1 MRKILLIAQREFL
14 ATAGT
19 KAFVFGVLVGPVVV
33 GALFLIFPRMLREG
47 PPKVDGEVAI
57 IDPTGQ
63 VVAGVQSF
71 LQPDRIAK
79 RRQDAYRKMQEAMP
93 PALRAAAGGADTS
106 KAGIERAFESALGEV
121 PRLSILALDS
131 GSDVEAAKRPLREAA
146 AKESGAPERL
156 ALVVVHADAVERKP
170 GSDRFGS
177 YDLFV
182 RGKLDDRVT
191 NEIGYGVRDAIVDA
205 RVRRSG
211 LDRKEVDALTT
222 VDKVPSR
229 TVTAEGED
237 RTNELLNR
245 VIPMALMGLM
255 LMSVLMSGQYLLTTT
270 VEEKSNRV
278 VEVLLS
284 AVSPMEL
291 MVGKIFGQFAVGLL
305 VLALYLGLG
314 LVALLSFASLGLL
327 DPKLIVF
334 LLIFYLLAYLSV
346 GAFMAAIGSAVNEM
360 REAQGLMTPVMLA
373 IMVPWILWMPISR
386 DPNSVL
392 ATVLT
397 FVPPLSNFVIMLR
410 LASSTPPPLW
420 QTLLAFV
427 AGAAGVYASLWFAAK
442 VFRIGLLM
450 YGKPPSFA
458 TLVRW
463 ARMA

>member
-1 MRKILLIAQREFL
+1 
-14 ATAGT
+14 
-19 KAFVFGVLVGPVVV
+19 
-33 GALFLIFPRMLREG
+33 MLREG

-57 IDPTGQ
+57 VDPTGQ

-71 LQPDRIAK
+71 LQPDRIVK
-79 RRQDAYRKMQEAMP
+79 RRQDAYRKIQEAMP

-106 KAGIERAFESALGEV
+106 KAGIERAFESALGQV
-121 PRLSILALDS
+121 PRLSILALTP
-131 GSDVEAAKRPLREAA
+131 GSDVEAAKEPLRAVAA
-146 AKESGAPERL
+146 RGSGSSERL
-156 ALVVVHADAVERKP
+156 ALVVVHPDAVERHP

-191 NEIGYGVRDAIVDA
+191 DEIGDGVRDAIVDA

-245 VIPMALMGLM
+245 IIPMALMGLM

-327 DPKLIVF
+327 DPMLIVF

-360 REAQGLMTPVMLA
+360 REAQGLMTPVMLV

-397 FVPPLSNFVIMLR
+397 FVPPLSNFVIILR

-420 QTLLAFV
+420 QTLLAIL

>member
-33 GALFLIFPRMLREG
+33 GALFLIFPRILREG

-57 IDPTGQ
+57 VDPTGQ

-420 QTLLAFV
+420 QTLLAIV
-427 AGAAGVYASLWFAAK
+427 AGAAGVYASLWFAAR

-463 ARMA
+463 VRMA

>member
-57 IDPTGQ
+57 VDPTGQ

-156 ALVVVHADAVERKP
+156 AFVVVHADAVERKP

-191 NEIGYGVRDAIVDA
+191 DEIGNGVRDAIVDA

-291 MVGKIFGQFAVGLL
+291 MAGKIFGQFAVGLL

-386 DPNSVL
+386 DPNSLL
-392 ATVLT
+392 ATVLS

-410 LASSTPPPLW
+410 LASSTPPPFW
-420 QTLLAFV
+420 QTLLAIV
-427 AGAAGVYASLWFAAK
+427 AGAAGVYASLWFAAR

-450 YGKPPSFA
+450 YGKPPNLA
-458 TLVRW
+458 TLIRW
-463 ARMA
+463 ARTG